1 MLFVRIVFVM
11 ISNVIASPVLVDQYP
26 KDPIFDSSLEQPS
39 SAFGSLYIDQKLE
52 IPSSTIPLLLGFDV
66 SEVQPHGLT
75 TAFDVVQSSQSPS
88 TQTSDDGFTKSQAQ
102 IYQSFQCGPGK
113 SVCCVEEDLVYRGQ
127 IIAESCYLSIPHF
140 LPLLYP

>member
-1 MLFVRIVFVM
+1 MM
-11 ISNVIASPVLVDQYP
+11 ISNVIASPVLIDQYL
-26 KDPIFDSSLEQPS
+26 KDSIFDSSLEQPP

-52 IPSSTIPLLLGFDV
+52 IPSSTIPPLLGFDV

-75 TAFDVVQSSQSPS
+75 TAFDVVQSSQSPA
-88 TQTSDDGFTKSQAQ
+88 DEGFTKSQAQ